1 MNDKYIAQIEKELT
15 ILLDWMCKS
24 CPSNADVT
32 LDELIE
38 CSDDIYYEVI
48 ADIHLINGDVLTIRN
63 ECLRSFEAKEYMG
76 AELESDSGD
85 GNIIAVI
92 RVFNPTSHLIS
103 IPLTSICWID
113 SYAED
118 IDWKSYKLQKEIES
132 IKKNNIK

>member
-24 CPSNADVT
+24 CTANADAT

-38 CSDDIYYEVI
+38 CSDDVYEVI

-63 ECLRSFEAKEYMG
+63 ECVRSFEAKEYMG

-118 IDWKSYKLQKEIES
+118 IDWKAYKRQKEIES
-132 IKKNNIK
+132 I